1 MMCVPYRKVSNAS
14 IEEGLVVYPPP
25 PVATGPGLDR
35 PLQAPLPEYVES
47 PGPYTMMRTARF
59 YQVFTRVHTA
69 PSLLKTKQKFRSK
82 LFPLEIKDV
91 S

>member
-1 MMCVPYRKVSNAS
+1 MGVPCRKVSSAS